1 MKEKRGILV
10 SAGLSPGEV
19 IGSLNQQLSDHPSL
33 KSSTRILI
41 LILLT
46 MNKKMSS
53 SELRTLMGLG
63 KGSLENHL
71 EKLEA
76 AGQVT
81 IRKSK
86 SFSGNGMSQTVEVT
100 EKGLRDCKVLL
111 EKIRGLDV

>member
-1 MKEKRGILV
+1 LKVKPGILV
-10 SAGLSPGEV
+10 SAAHSPAEA
-19 IGSLNQQLSDHPSL
+19 IKSLNQQLSDPSL
-33 KSSTRILI
+33 KSSTRILM

-53 SELRTLMGLG
+53 SELRALMGLG

-71 EKLEA
+71 EKMEA

-100 EKGLRDCKVLL
+100 GKGLRDCKVLL